1 MENAGFLLGLE
12 RLHPPRRNQVDL
24 KGGPGWGALLG
35 VGNTWL
41 RRLLV
46 FVEGEVGVLVGRF
59 MVVVVGFFLA
69 CLGAGGREVCFLQPQ
84 MCDVCSVHVDGQM
97 VETPQ

>member
-24 KGGPGWGALLG
+24 KGGKDGGHFWMWEDTPK
-35 VGNTWL
+35 
-41 RRLLV
+41 RLLV

-59 MVVVVGFFLA
+59 VVVVVGFFLLA
-69 CLGAGGREVCFLQPQ
+69 
-84 MCDVCSVHVDGQM
+84 
-97 VETPQ
+97 